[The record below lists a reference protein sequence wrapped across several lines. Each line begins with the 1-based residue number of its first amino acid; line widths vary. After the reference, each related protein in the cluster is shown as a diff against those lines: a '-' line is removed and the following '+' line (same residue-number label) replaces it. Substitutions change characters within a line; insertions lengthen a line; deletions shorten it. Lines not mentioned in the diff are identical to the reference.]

1 MASGKSLELRDIPKR
16 TREWVI
22 QHIVKDVRIQG
33 VDVPQPANRAERR
46 AAERGRAW
54 YGNTRG
60 ERARAAK
67 TTLRRGASAGV
78 SNG

>member
-1 MASGKSLELRDIPKR
+1 MAHGKSLELRDIPKR

-22 QHIVKDVRIQG
+22 QHVVKDARIKG
-33 VDVPQPANRAERR
+33 VDFPQPANRAERR

-54 YGNTRG
+54 YGSPLSTRVRG
-60 ERARAAK
+60 AK
-67 TTLRRGASAGV
+67 VTLRRSSGPGV

>member
-1 MASGKSLELRDIPKR
+1 MAHGKSLELRDIPKR

-22 QHIVKDVRIQG
+22 QHVVKDMRVKG

-54 YGNTRG
+54 YGGSR
-60 ERARAAK
+60 RQQARTAK
-67 TTLRRGASAGV
+67 TTLRRGPSAGV

>member
-1 MASGKSLELRDIPKR
+1 MAHGKSLELRDIQKR

-22 QHIVKDVRIQG
+22 QHVVKDVRING

-54 YGNTRG
+54 YGSPLGNQRSRTFTTTR
-60 ERARAAK
+60 A
-67 TTLRRGASAGV
+67 L
-78 SNG
+78 NG